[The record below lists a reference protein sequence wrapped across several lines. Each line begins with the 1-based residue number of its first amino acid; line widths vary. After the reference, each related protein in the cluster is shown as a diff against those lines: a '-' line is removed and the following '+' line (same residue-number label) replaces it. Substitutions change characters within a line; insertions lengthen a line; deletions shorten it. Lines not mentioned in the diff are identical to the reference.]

1 MSFGAGPNS
10 KPVPTIWTRGWPSM
24 RMADSGVGE
33 PGPGG
38 KTDDRRL
45 FANAEIMTLIKAL
58 GLATGPLPPPPPGP
72 GPPTGRQQSGAP
84 PPSSVLRVFVGVN
97 VCIFPSYRS
106 ALSLGTYP
114 HNDGFMKIQAN
125 VVKSHHPT
133 PHTIRTHRTV
143 ATNATSDI
151 WSPSLRLTSR
161 TPPLRAGWS
170 PVPAGVKGEPFDAT
184 DLRYHRTPGPSSS

>member
-58 GLATGPLPPPPPGP
+58 GLATGPLH
-72 GPPTGRQQSGAP
+72 PPTRTRTANWSSAVGGTPSVIRAP
-84 PPSSVLRVFVGVN
+84 CLRWRE
-97 VCIFPSYRS
+97 CLYIPI
-106 ALSLGTYP
+106 LSL
-114 HNDGFMKIQAN
+114 
-125 VVKSHHPT
+125 
-133 PHTIRTHRTV
+133 R
-143 ATNATSDI
+143 
-151 WSPSLRLTSR
+151 
-161 TPPLRAGWS
+161 
-170 PVPAGVKGEPFDAT
+170 PVT
-184 DLRYHRTPGPSSS
+184 WDLSTQ